1 MSAPEPE
8 DERKRLDRLNRYNI
22 LDTPPEAAF
31 DRITRIV
38 AETIGVPIALV
49 SLVDRDRQW
58 FKSHHGL
65 EASETPR
72 DIAFCAHAILD
83 DGVFIVE
90 DASIDPRFRNNP
102 LVTTDPAIRFY
113 AGAPLTTAEGLKLG
127 TLCAIDTVPHQLSAS
142 HKQLLTDLATL
153 VIDEMEL
160 RIALQDA
167 MQSVSDAAHRET
179 LQDEFISRVTHEL
192 RTPLTSIRG
201 ALGLL
206 ADSRIVTDP
215 NKSEEAISIA
225 NRNTALLLDLINDLL
240 DFQKYRLGEMSFD
253 FGVVDADMLVQ
264 ETCRTM
270 IGSALE
276 RNITIDVDAKTDTT
290 LVGDEAR
297 LGQLLRNL
305 ISNAIKF
312 SPDGA
317 HIEVSATIEGQDLAL
332 SVSDNGI
339 GIPKAFHRRVFEQ
352 FAQAPG
358 PNQTKGTGLG
368 LAICKLIAEAHRGS
382 IDFDSTE
389 GQGTKFRIRI
399 PRMQSVAVAS

>member
-1 MSAPEPE
+1 MS
-8 DERKRLDRLNRYNI
+8 
-22 LDTPPEAAF
+22 
-31 DRITRIV
+31 
-38 AETIGVPIALV
+38 PI
-49 SLVDRDRQW
+49 DRDRQW

-90 DASIDPRFRNNP
+90 DALKDPRFRNNP
-102 LVTTDPAIRFY
+102 LVTTDATIRFY
-113 AGAPLTTAEGLKLG
+113 AGAPLTTADGLKLG

-142 HKQLLTDLATL
+142 HRQLLTDLATL
-153 VIDEMEL
+153 LIDEMEL
-160 RIALQDA
+160 RIASQDA

-206 ADSRIVTDP
+206 ADSRIVTDLD
-215 NKSEEAISIA
+215 KSEEAISIA

-264 ETCRTM
+264 ETCQTM
-270 IGSALE
+270 ICSALE
-276 RNITIDVDAKTDTT
+276 RNITIDVDAKTGTT
-290 LVGDEAR
+290 LVGDQAR

-339 GIPKAFHRRVFEQ
+339 GIPKAFHQRV

-389 GQGTKFRIRI
+389 GQGTMFRIRI

>member
-1 MSAPEPE
+1 
-8 DERKRLDRLNRYNI
+8 
-22 LDTPPEAAF
+22 
-31 DRITRIV
+31 
-38 AETIGVPIALV
+38 
-49 SLVDRDRQW
+49 
-58 FKSHHGL
+58 
-65 EASETPR
+65 
-72 DIAFCAHAILD
+72 
-83 DGVFIVE
+83 
-90 DASIDPRFRNNP
+90 
-102 LVTTDPAIRFY
+102 
-113 AGAPLTTAEGLKLG
+113 
-127 TLCAIDTVPHQLSAS
+127 
-142 HKQLLTDLATL
+142 
-153 VIDEMEL
+153 MEL

-179 LQDEFISRVTHEL
+179 LQGEFISRVTHEL

-215 NKSEEAISIA
+215 DKSEEAISIA

-253 FGVVDADMLVQ
+253 FGVVYPDMLVH
-264 ETCRTM
+264 ETCQTM

-276 RNITIDVDAKTDTT
+276 RNITIDVNAKTGTT
-290 LVGDEAR
+290 LVGDQAR

-305 ISNAIKF
+305 ISNAIKY
-312 SPDGA
+312 SPDRA

-339 GIPKAFHRRVFEQ
+339 GIPKAFHQRVFEQ

-389 GQGTKFRIRI
+389 GQGPIFRIRI

>member
-1 MSAPEPE
+1 
-8 DERKRLDRLNRYNI
+8 
-22 LDTPPEAAF
+22 
-31 DRITRIV
+31 
-38 AETIGVPIALV
+38 
-49 SLVDRDRQW
+49 
-58 FKSHHGL
+58 
-65 EASETPR
+65 
-72 DIAFCAHAILD
+72 
-83 DGVFIVE
+83 
-90 DASIDPRFRNNP
+90 
-102 LVTTDPAIRFY
+102 
-113 AGAPLTTAEGLKLG
+113 
-127 TLCAIDTVPHQLSAS
+127 
-142 HKQLLTDLATL
+142 
-153 VIDEMEL
+153 MEL

-179 LQDEFISRVTHEL
+179 LQGEFISRVTHEL

-215 NKSEEAISIA
+215 DKSEEAISIA

-253 FGVVDADMLVQ
+253 FGVVDA
-264 ETCRTM
+264 
-270 IGSALE
+270 
-276 RNITIDVDAKTDTT
+276 KTGTT
-290 LVGDEAR
+290 LVGDQAR

-339 GIPKAFHRRVFEQ
+339 GIPKAFHQRVFEQ
-352 FAQAPG
+352 FAQAPR

-389 GQGTKFRIRI
+389 GQGTIFRIRI